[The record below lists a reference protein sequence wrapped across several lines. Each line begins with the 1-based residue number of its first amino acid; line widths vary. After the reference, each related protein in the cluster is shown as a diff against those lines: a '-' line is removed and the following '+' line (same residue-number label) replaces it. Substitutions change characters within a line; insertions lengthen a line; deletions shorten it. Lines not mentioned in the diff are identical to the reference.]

1 MRQKLG
7 VIADRMLATFLPKER
22 AGACPCRP
30 GEGYYQY
37 RCVGHLQQR
46 RWCVDSCNCS
56 ATCGGWQNTLTTC

>member
-1 MRQKLG
+1 MRERLG
-7 VIADRMLATFLPKER
+7 LIGDRMLAALLPKER

-37 RCVGHLQQR
+37 RCVGLDAQR

-56 ATCGGWQNTLTTC
+56 VSCGSRTKYGLCT